1 MKNILKKSFIDTSV
15 SCMILLISFLLAS
28 FFPHLMNYTPM
39 KRLIFYD
46 LLFKLSFRLLIIV
59 VLSILAYHFIM
70 QTQLF
75 NAKKSIRRGIS
86 VFVLF
91 LLTISINLSF
101 FSSFI
106 PIISIE
112 YVLVGVVSIA
122 ILGVMG
128 AVAGFII
135 EDKFIKNDIKV
146 INQRLKE
153 LKNDDKKV

>member
-28 FFPHLMNYTPM
+28 FFPHLMNYTPTQ
-39 KRLIFYD
+39 RLIFYD
-46 LLFKLSFRLLIIV
+46 LLFKLGFRLLIIV
-59 VLSILAYHFIM
+59 ALSILSYHFIM
-70 QTQLF
+70 ETQLF

-91 LLTISINLSF
+91 LLTFSINLSF

-135 EDKFIKNDIKV
+135 EDKFMKKDIEA
-146 INQRLKE
+146 INKRLNE
-153 LKNDDKKV
+153 LKKEE

>member
-1 MKNILKKSFIDTSV
+1 MKNILKKSFIDSSV
-15 SCMILLISFLLAS
+15 SCMIIFISFLLAS

-46 LLFKLSFRLLIIV
+46 LLFKLGFRLLIIV
-59 VLSILAYHFIM
+59 VLSILSYHFIM

-91 LLTISINLSF
+91 LLIISINLSF

>member
-46 LLFKLSFRLLIIV
+46 LLFKLGFRLLIIV
-59 VLSILAYHFIM
+59 ALSILSYHFIM

-135 EDKFIKNDIKV
+135 EDKLIKNDIKV
-146 INQRLKE
+146 INQRLDE

>member
-28 FFPHLMNYTPM
+28 FFPHLMNYTHM

-59 VLSILAYHFIM
+59 VLSILSYHFIM

-91 LLTISINLSF
+91 LLIISINLSF
-101 FSSFI
+101 FSFFI
-106 PIISIE
+106 PIIPIE

-135 EDKFIKNDIKV
+135 EDKFMKKDIEA
-146 INQRLKE
+146 INKRLNE
-153 LKNDDKKV
+153 LKKEE

>member
-1 MKNILKKSFIDTSV
+1 
-15 SCMILLISFLLAS
+15 
-28 FFPHLMNYTPM
+28 MNYTPTQ
-39 KRLIFYD
+39 RLIFYD
-46 LLFKLSFRLLIIV
+46 LLFKLGFRLLIIV
-59 VLSILAYHFIM
+59 ALSILSYHFIM
-70 QTQLF
+70 ETQLF

-91 LLTISINLSF
+91 LLTFSINLSF

-135 EDKFIKNDIKV
+135 EDKFIKKDIEV
-146 INQRLKE
+146 INQRLNE
-153 LKNDDKKV
+153 LKNDDEKI

>member
-1 MKNILKKSFIDTSV
+1 MKNILKKSFIDSSV

-135 EDKFIKNDIKV
+135 EDKLIKNDIKV
-146 INQRLKE
+146 INQRLDE

>member
-1 MKNILKKSFIDTSV
+1 MKNILKKSFIDVSV
-15 SCMILLISFLLAS
+15 SCMIHFICFLLAS
-28 FFPHLMNYTPM
+28 FFPHLMNYTPT

-46 LLFKLSFRLLIIV
+46 LYFKLGFVLLIIL
-59 VLSILAYHFIM
+59 VLSILSYHFIM
-70 QTQLF
+70 ETQLF
-75 NAKKSIRRGIS
+75 IAKKSIRRGIS

-135 EDKFIKNDIKV
+135 EDKFMKKDIEA
-146 INQRLKE
+146 INKRLNE
-153 LKNDDKKV
+153 LKKEE